1 MIAVSVAHLV
11 GRSKGHGVCSSVL
24 VVFRGLAGC
33 TPDHR
38 GRVAKTLWGFAR
50 LRLVCVV

>member
-11 GRSKGHGVCSSVL
+11 GRSKGHGVCSSML
-24 VVFRGLAGC
+24 VVFRGFAGC

-50 LRLVCVV
+50 LRRMCVV